1 MLKPGLTCKAAK
13 FGGLA
18 LSQLKLIEQNKSF
31 KKLTQRMCMVH
42 IEKMAKSIFKIDLT
56 NKTYIFASW

>member
-31 KKLTQRMCMVH
+31 KKLT
-42 IEKMAKSIFKIDLT
+42 
-56 NKTYIFASW
+56 

>member
-13 FGGLA
+13 LGGLA

-31 KKLTQRMCMVH
+31 KKLT
-42 IEKMAKSIFKIDLT
+42 
-56 NKTYIFASW
+56 